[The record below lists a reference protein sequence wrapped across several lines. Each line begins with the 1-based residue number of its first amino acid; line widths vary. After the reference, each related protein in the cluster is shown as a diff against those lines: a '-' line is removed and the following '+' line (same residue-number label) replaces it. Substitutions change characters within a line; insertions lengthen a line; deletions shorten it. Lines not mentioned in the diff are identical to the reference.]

1 MTHKELKT
9 LSNLPENELNGKLIG
24 LFSEVWKF
32 HSRGFCLS
40 PFTWDKVSISAD
52 GTLRLTCVEQRP
64 YDNDTRLRNLRDY
77 AGVLFC
83 AATGSK
89 STAKMDDEAF
99 GKIDSDVLREIVLT
113 LIGEGDA
120 VTPMIRKLRRPYV
133 DTETFFSDC
142 NPRFR
147 KSEQPEPDEVEKAE
161 RRHNILTRSFFA
173 TMAAMMAAAVIG
185 CIVYV
190 NNPGEKPL
198 VTNTYVPEE
207 ETVYVDTPHEKYYP
221 GPAEYDEAAKKY
233 ADEADISSYA
243 LFRTGGLGKPHYLYI
258 PIPSPKTKKT
268 TEIANAVKNYS
279 EKTRKRTE
287 TIRKNIEQYRKFN
300 EDIKKYD
307 RVKTECIPSIPILK
321 TPAANTIPKEQ
332 TEDSTVSQ

>member
-190 NNPGEKPL
+190 NNPGRNL
-198 VTNTYVPEE
+198 WLQT
-207 ETVYVDTPHEKYYP
+207 
-221 GPAEYDEAAKKY
+221 
-233 ADEADISSYA
+233 
-243 LFRTGGLGKPHYLYI
+243 LM
-258 PIPSPKTKKT
+258 SPKRRQYMW
-268 TEIANAVKNYS
+268 IPL
-279 EKTRKRTE
+279 TR
-287 TIRKNIEQYRKFN
+287 
-300 EDIKKYD
+300 
-307 RVKTECIPSIPILK
+307 
-321 TPAANTIPKEQ
+321 NTIPGQQNTTKRPR
-332 TEDSTVSQ
+332 STPTKQI